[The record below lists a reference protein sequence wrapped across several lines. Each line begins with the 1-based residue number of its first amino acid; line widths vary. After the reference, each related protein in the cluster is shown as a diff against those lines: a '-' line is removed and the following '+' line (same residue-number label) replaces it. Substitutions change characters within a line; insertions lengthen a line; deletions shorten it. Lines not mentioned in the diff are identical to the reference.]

1 MEGQIPGSTW
11 MSRQVLPAAAGS
23 GWLGEGGW
31 KFWRT
36 KVPLLMCFC
45 WAIARGPEGCPTIQI
60 DKSLPRCALCDFSD
74 NGCGGLNEKW
84 HPEAPVFEYFG
95 PQMPKLFD

>member
-31 KFWRT
+31 KFWRA

-45 WAIARGPEGCPTIQI
+45 WAIARGPYAFRLTSLFLDVPFVIFQI
-60 DKSLPRCALCDFSD
+60 MA
-74 NGCGGLNEKW
+74 
-84 HPEAPVFEYFG
+84 VVV
-95 PQMPKLFD
+95 